1 MNKITF
7 QNQGK
12 TFVRISK
19 AKARKMYNKGLTI
32 AMCPAKLNPRFM
44 QGAFLSIT
52 DKARITEYSNAIN
65 DYENS
70 FDYMVNMFE
79 AYNCR
84 MSETGYYTT
93 FYTLDCN
100 L

>member
-32 AMCPAKLNPRFM
+32 ALCPVKQTQSALYARRF
-44 QGAFLSIT
+44 S
-52 DKARITEYSNAIN
+52 
-65 DYENS
+65 
-70 FDYMVNMFE
+70 
-79 AYNCR
+79 
-84 MSETGYYTT
+84 
-93 FYTLDCN
+93 
-100 L
+100 